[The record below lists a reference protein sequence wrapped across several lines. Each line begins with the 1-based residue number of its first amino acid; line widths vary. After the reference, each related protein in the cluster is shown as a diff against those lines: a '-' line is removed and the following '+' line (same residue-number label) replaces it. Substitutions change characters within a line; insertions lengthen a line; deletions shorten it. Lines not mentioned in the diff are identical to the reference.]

1 MYALGLCRC
10 VCMYLSPLWSIS
22 ICQPVPGVMNITSVK
37 KKTSFG
43 ALCSENFST
52 TAVTEEPLA
61 SSFITTSPG
70 TPSTPFTHVTC
81 DCYTMGC
88 TVNVTS
94 TGNPHIVTCD
104 NNVAKIIPC
113 GGDLLGNRNLYGE
126 SIQYKHKLCTS
137 PNLWALQQ
145 EQFDQLRS
153 ITACSSNHLL
163 SWQCHDWWVTSADSK
178 TTTKKTDRPW
188 SASGV
193 GSSLDWITSWK
204 NYKTMN
210 PAMTL
215 IWIKYRYSQRSFTH
229 LTTSGLY
236 CETWQWLEYLKLAW
250 QNPRLDGLQQQLF
263 KILKNKQEY

>member
-22 ICQPVPGVMNITSVK
+22 CQPVPGVMNITSVK

-61 SSFITTSPG
+61 SSSITTSPG

-81 DCYTMGC
+81 DCYAMGC

-94 TGNPHIVTCD
+94 TGNSHIVTCD
-104 NNVAKIIPC
+104 NNMAKIIPC
-113 GGDLLGNRNLYGE
+113 GGDLLGKRNHYGE

-153 ITACSSNHLL
+153 ITACSSNQFL
-163 SWQCHDWWVTSADSK
+163 SWQRHDWWVTSADS
-178 TTTKKTDRPW
+178 TTTSEKQT
-188 SASGV
+188 A
-193 GSSLDWITSWK
+193 LD
-204 NYKTMN
+204 
-210 PAMTL
+210 
-215 IWIKYRYSQRSFTH
+215 Q
-229 LTTSGLY
+229 
-236 CETWQWLEYLKLAW
+236 
-250 QNPRLDGLQQQLF
+250 LD
-263 KILKNKQEY
+263 E